1 MTSEVTKRFVQCHDA
16 MKESGKIRSS
26 RQFALKID
34 YLPQNLNKVLKGE
47 RDIPMEALRVAIEKF
62 RINPGFLYL
71 GEGKMFLDEE
81 GNDQFRLLTIVTDQE
96 NEEKILHV
104 PVPAMAGYAAE
115 SMDPQF
121 ISELPAYHLPG
132 YDYQYGTFR
141 SFDINGDSMVPVLN
155 PGDKV
160 VCRFMEPQHWVTDIR
175 DHHVYVIVSR
185 SAVVV
190 KRVINNLS
198 RHRHLQLISDNEEF
212 KPYRINVNDIREV
225 WYVKSRIS
233 NFDHAR
239 TSTGPS
245 LEEQLENMQQA
256 FQVQNEMLEKLL
268 NKNKEN
274 LNSDDN

>member
-1 MTSEVTKRFVQCHDA
+1 MISEVTKRFIQCHDV

-26 RQFALKID
+26 RQFALRIN

-47 RDIPMEALRVAIEKF
+47 RDIPMEALRMAVEEF

-71 GEGKMFLDEE
+71 GEGKMFLGEE
-81 GNDQFRLLTIVTDQE
+81 GSDQFRLLTIVTDQE
-96 NEEKILHV
+96 NEEKIIHV

-115 SMDPQF
+115 ATDPEF
-121 ISELPAYHLPG
+121 ISELPAYQLPG
-132 YDYQYGTFR
+132 YDFQYGTFR
-141 SFDINGDSMVPVLN
+141 SFDINGDSMIPVLH

-160 VCRFMEPQHWVTDIR
+160 VCRFMEPQDWVTDIR

-185 SAVVV
+185 GAVVV

-225 WYVKSRIS
+225 WYVKTRIS
-233 NFDHAR
+233 NFDHGR
-239 TSTGPS
+239 TRSGSS
-245 LEEQLENMQQA
+245 LEVQLESMQQA
-256 FQVQNEMLEKLL
+256 FQAQNEMLKKFLD
-268 NKNKEN
+268 KEN
-274 LNSDDN
+274 IALDEN

>member
-1 MTSEVTKRFVQCHDA
+1 MISEVTKRFIQCHDV

-26 RQFALKID
+26 RQFALRIN

-47 RDIPMEALRVAIEKF
+47 RDIPMEALRMAVEEF

-71 GEGKMFLDEE
+71 GEGKMFLDEQ

-96 NEEKILHV
+96 NEEKIIHV
-104 PVPAMAGYAAE
+104 PMPAMAGYAAE
-115 SMDPQF
+115 ATDPEF
-121 ISELPAYHLPG
+121 ISELPAYQLPG
-132 YDYQYGTFR
+132 YDFQYGTFR
-141 SFDINGDSMVPVLN
+141 SFDINGDSMIPVLH

-160 VCRFMEPQHWVTDIR
+160 VCRFMEPHDWVTDIR

-185 SAVVV
+185 GAVVV

-225 WYVKSRIS
+225 WYVKTRIS
-233 NFDHAR
+233 NFDHGR
-239 TSTGPS
+239 TSSGTS
-245 LEEQLENMQQA
+245 LEVQLESMQQA
-256 FQVQNEMLEKLL
+256 FQAQNELL
-268 NKNKEN
+268 KKFLDKEN
-274 LNSDDN
+274 IALDEN